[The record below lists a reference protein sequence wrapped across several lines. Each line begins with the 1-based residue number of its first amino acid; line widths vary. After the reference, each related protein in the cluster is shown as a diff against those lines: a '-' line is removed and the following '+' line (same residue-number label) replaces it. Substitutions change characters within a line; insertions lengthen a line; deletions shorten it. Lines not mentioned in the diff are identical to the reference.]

1 MSMFISIRPS
11 IAWSASLLCCAGAQA
26 QSVSTPAA
34 PTTTVATRLDPLDA
48 KAAVAPLTYESS
60 FARYRPLS
68 NEKLI
73 SWREANDTVARIGGW
88 RVYARE
94 AQEAEPLSPPAPG
107 ASAPAT
113 PKPTSTPTPKPSTH
127 DGHKMP

>member
-1 MSMFISIRPS
+1 MSISIRQS
-11 IAWSASLLCCAGAQA
+11 IAWSASLLCCAAAQA

-94 AQEAEPLSPPAPG
+94 AQQAEPAPAAS
-107 ASAPAT
+107 ASAPL
-113 PKPTSTPTPKPSTH
+113 PKPSMH

>member
-1 MSMFISIRPS
+1 MSISIRQS
-11 IAWSASLLCCAGAQA
+11 IAWSASLLCCAAAQA

-34 PTTTVATRLDPLDA
+34 PTATAATRQDPLDA

-94 AQEAEPLSPPAPG
+94 AQQAEPLSPPAPG

-113 PKPTSTPTPKPSTH
+113 PTPTPTPTPKPSAH
-127 DGHKMP
+127 DGHKTP